1 MTAWGLKNW
10 YNYQVSVAS
19 LLARSPHGW
28 VKEKACSVGNPAV
41 VGCGAMRAYDIILKK
56 RNGGELDAEEIA
68 FIVRGCASGELPD
81 SQIAA
86 FLMAIYFQGMSAS
99 ETAEFTMAMVRSGR
113 TLDLSS
119 IPGVKVDKHS
129 TGGVGDKATLVLV
142 PLLAAAGVPVAK
154 ISGRS
159 LGHTGGTLDKL
170 ESIPGFRT
178 SLSPDEMVAQV
189 KRIGAAIGGQT
200 ADLVPAD
207 KKLYALRD
215 ITATVD
221 CVPLIA
227 ASVMSKK
234 IACGADAIVL
244 DVKSGCGAFVKTV
257 PEAMRLARAMVEI
270 GEHVGRRTVAAVT
283 DIEQP
288 LGRAVGNAMEV
299 REAIETLQGRG
310 PADLVGL
317 CAALGGI
324 ALMLAGKASSR
335 KEGEQVIRDLLANGA
350 GLRKFAEIIEAQ
362 NGDSRVVDDPSLL
375 PSAPVVRSVV
385 SPDSG
390 YVTSLDA
397 MEIARAATA
406 LGAGRG
412 TAGAKPDLAVGVYL
426 HKKIGDGVSECE
438 PLAEI
443 HARDEETARE
453 AESLVLGA
461 YCFGEKAEPR
471 PLIHEVIE

>member
-1 MTAWGLKNW
+1 
-10 YNYQVSVAS
+10 
-19 LLARSPHGW
+19 
-28 VKEKACSVGNPAV
+28 
-41 VGCGAMRAYDIILKK
+41 MRAYDIILKK
-56 RNGGELDAEEIA
+56 RDGGALDAEEIA
-68 FIVRGCASGELPD
+68 FVVRGCVSGEIPD

-86 FLMAIYFQGMSAS
+86 WLMAVYFQGMSAP
-99 ETAEFTMAMVRSGR
+99 ETADLTMAMVRSGR

-154 ISGRS
+154 MSGRS

-170 ESIPGFRT
+170 ESIPGFSV
-178 SLSPDEMVAQV
+178 SLTAEEIVAQV
-189 KRIGAAIGGQT
+189 KRIGAAIAGQT

-207 KKLYALRD
+207 KRLYALRD

-234 IACGADAIVL
+234 IACGADAILL
-244 DVKSGCGAFVKTV
+244 DVKAGCGAFVKTV

-270 GEHVGRRTVAAVT
+270 GAKVGRKTVAAIT
-283 DIEQP
+283 DMEQP
-288 LGRAVGNAMEV
+288 LGRAVGNAIEV
-299 REAIETLQGRG
+299 REAIETLKGHG
-310 PADLVGL
+310 PDDLVEL
-317 CAALGGI
+317 CAVLGGI
-324 ALMLAGKASSR
+324 ALVLGGKASSR
-335 KEGEQVIRDLLANGA
+335 KDGERMIREMLADGRGA
-350 GLRKFAEIIEAQ
+350 SKLREIIEAQ
-362 NGDSRVVDDPSLL
+362 GGNPAVMDDPSLL
-375 PSAPVVRSVV
+375 PTAPVVREIA
-385 SPDSG
+385 SPKSG

-397 MEIARAATA
+397 LGIACAATA

-412 TAGAKPDLAVGVYL
+412 SAGAKPDLAVGVYL
-426 HKKIGDGVSECE
+426 HKKIGERVSEGE

-443 HARDEETARE
+443 HARDEGSARD

-461 YCFGEKAEPR
+461 YSFGGKPSPR
-471 PLIHEVIE
+471 ALIHEILE